1 MARCKCLVCGVDLDT
16 KTAHRVE
23 LIVNK
28 RTGEKEIKYK
38 YCCSEAEYLA
48 EEERKKKAEADKNRV
63 YYLICDIMGEKEII
77 STALYKEWAIW
88 NKVADNA
95 KIGDYLAEN
104 KDYLS
109 SAIARLGSSEYARIR
124 YLSTII
130 RDKIKAFV
138 PKVEVAE
145 KPKVTTDVNMN
156 EMMYEIRNTNTNKR
170 RSLADLE
177 DIF

>member
-1 MARCKCLVCGVDLDT
+1 MARCKCMICKASLDT
-16 KTAHRVE
+16 ASAYKVDI
-23 LIVNK
+23 IVNK
-28 RTGEKEIKYK
+28 RTGEKELTHK

-48 EEERKKKAEADKNRV
+48 EEERKKKAQEDKDRV

-77 STALYKEWAIW
+77 NTSLFKEWQVW

-104 KDYLS
+104 RDYLTS
-109 SAIARLGSSEYARIR
+109 VIARLSSSEYARIR

-138 PKVEVAE
+138 PKETVAE
-145 KPKVTTDVNMN
+145 KPKIVVDETI
-156 EMMYEIRNTNTNKR
+156 YEAPTQSLNKR